1 MKKIVLIG
9 NSEKQILNILQEVR
23 LQRGTTFK
31 IDDSKEWKEIGIK
44 FGKLIGNTDILVV
57 GTNRNQNLGLIQLGK
72 DVHLNIESNGFKTKA
87 IFEKIRKNKIF

>member
-1 MKKIVLIG
+1 MI
-9 NSEKQILNILQEVR
+9 NILQEVK
-23 LQRGTTFK
+23 LQRGTTIK

-57 GTNRNQNLGLIQLGK
+57 GTNRNQNLGLIQMGK
-72 DVHLNIESNGFKTKA
+72 DVHLDLESNSFKTKA